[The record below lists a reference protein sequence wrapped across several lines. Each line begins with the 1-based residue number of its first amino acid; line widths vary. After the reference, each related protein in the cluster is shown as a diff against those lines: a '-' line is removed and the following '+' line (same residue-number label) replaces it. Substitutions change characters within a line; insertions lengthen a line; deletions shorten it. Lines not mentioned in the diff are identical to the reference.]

1 VAVLLIPR
9 RRFLL
14 GLAASSFATASCGGS
29 ARHRAGTARVEARRR
44 IPGKRIAVIGAGVA
58 GLAAATRLRE
68 SGADVLVI
76 ESLSRAGGR
85 VFSVET
91 PAWDGPQE
99 LGAQYMNDHYDSL
112 LTLFGSAR
120 GEAPEPSVARLNGL
134 TATIVNGSP
143 VTIDGS
149 RPTTYVS
156 SGLVRS
162 PDALAMAV
170 SYSDVASGV
179 RGLPLDDFGAWQ
191 AEDGETAVSWLHRN
205 YGDRATDYVGIPA
218 IEGLFFGS
226 AAETSAATFKW
237 MIANADRA
245 RNWYTSPTSNY
256 AACTRVMNRL
266 RSSGVTFVLENAA
279 AVLIDDGAGRVQV
292 TMQNGDATVADAAVV
307 TVAGSSA
314 RALFPHPTPAQA
326 RVLAADYAATIVVN
340 VVAARP
346 DPRLRRHG
354 RVYGV
359 SVPRVENPNGLIA
372 AFSVES
378 GKTELS
384 HGGREL
390 YGFHL
395 HDAAARTAMD
405 RSDDEIIEQ
414 VLREAERFVAGIR
427 GDFVGAVVQRWP
439 NAIPKMSVGH
449 AARCH
454 ELWKDQERS
463 SSRILVAGDR
473 TTVATMDGA
482 AWSGVRAA
490 EILEAK
496 LST

>member
-1 VAVLLIPR
+1 MIPR

-14 GLAASSFATASCGGS
+14 GLAASSVATASCGGHARSRAES
-29 ARHRAGTARVEARRR
+29 ARVKGRRA
-44 IPGKRIAVIGAGVA
+44 IPGKRVAVVGAGVA

-68 SGADVLVI
+68 SGAEVVVI
-76 ESLSRAGGR
+76 ESLERVGGR

-91 PAWDGPQE
+91 PAWDAPQE
-99 LGAQYMNDHYDSL
+99 LGAQYINDHYDSL

-120 GEAPEPSVARLNGL
+120 GEGPSPAVARLNGL

-143 VTIDGS
+143 VTIDANHL
-149 RPTTYVS
+149 TTYVS

-170 SYSDVASGV
+170 SFSDVASGV
-179 RGLPLDDFGAWQ
+179 RGLALDDFGAWAAQ
-191 AEDGETAVSWLHRN
+191 DGESAVSWLRRN

-226 AAETSAATFKW
+226 ASETSAATFKW

-245 RNWYTSPTSNY
+245 RDWYTSPTSNY
-256 AACTRVMNRL
+256 AACTRVMNHL
-266 RSSGVTFVLENAA
+266 RSRGVGFVLGNP
-279 AVLIDDGAGRVQV
+279 AVLVGDDGAGRVRV
-292 TMQNGDATVADAAVV
+292 TMKNGDTTVADAAIL
-307 TVAGSSA
+307 TVAGASA
-314 RALFPHPTPAQA
+314 RALLPGATPAQA
-326 RVLAADYAATIVVN
+326 RVLAADYAATVVVN
-340 VVAARP
+340 VVVARP
-346 DPRLRRHG
+346 DPRLRSHG

-359 SVPRVENPNGLIA
+359 SIPRLENPNGLIA
-372 AFSVES
+372 AFSVEG
-378 GKTELS
+378 GKTEAS

-405 RSDDEIIEQ
+405 RSDDEIIEL
-414 VLREAERFVAGIR
+414 VLREAERFVDGVR
-427 GDFVGAVVQRWP
+427 VDFVAAVVQRWP

-454 ELWKDQERS
+454 ALWTEQES
-463 SSRILVAGDR
+463 SKTRILVAGDR